1 MLHHPIQCLYPM
13 EIRLQEKAKSP
24 PNLPEANPDDDS
36 GDLDGVVVQQ
46 LKQTAARKARD
57 RILAQSLGES

>member
-1 MLHHPIQCLYPM
+1 MLHHSIQCLYPL
-13 EIRLQEKAKSP
+13 EIRLQEKAKSS

-46 LKQTAARKARD
+46 LKRAAAHKARD
-57 RILAQSLGES
+57 RILAQSLCES